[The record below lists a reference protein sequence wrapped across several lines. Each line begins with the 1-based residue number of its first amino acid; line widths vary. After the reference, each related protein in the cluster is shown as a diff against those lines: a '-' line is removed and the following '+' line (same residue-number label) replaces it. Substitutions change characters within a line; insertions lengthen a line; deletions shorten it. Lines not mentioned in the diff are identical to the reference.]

1 MIKEAEQF
9 AEEDL
14 KRSELTKL
22 INESKNLAD
31 EVSKVINIEAN
42 RSIDGVLISEIEAL
56 LQKLNQSLDLNE
68 NESIKLNKQELEQK
82 FSILLKK
89 INPSSNNS

>member
-68 NESIKLNKQELEQK
+68 IERIKLNKQELEEK
-82 FSILLKK
+82 FSILLQK
-89 INPSSNNS
+89 IKSSSNN

>member
-1 MIKEAEQF
+1 MINF
-9 AEEDL
+9 
-14 KRSELTKL
+14 
-22 INESKNLAD
+22 D
-31 EVSKVINIEAN
+31 ETVAKAIKDVQTTIKDGTRTEG
-42 RSIDGVLISEIEAL
+42 SIDGVLISEIEVL

-68 NESIKLNKQELEQK
+68 NENIKLNKQELEQK